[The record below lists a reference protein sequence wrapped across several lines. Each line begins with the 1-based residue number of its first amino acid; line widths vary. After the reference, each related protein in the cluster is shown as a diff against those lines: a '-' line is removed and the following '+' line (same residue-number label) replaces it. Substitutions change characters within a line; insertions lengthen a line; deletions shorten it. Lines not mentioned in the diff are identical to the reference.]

1 MKKHRKEKD
10 KKRDM
15 KIERL
20 KKMGRLKVEINSPL
34 AKEKKSPAKS
44 IDSSLKVQRSR
55 DVRVLLAFP
64 HGS

>member
-1 MKKHRKEKD
+1 MKKDRKEKD

-20 KKMGRLKVEINSPL
+20 KKMERLKVEINSPL

-44 IDSSLKVQRSR
+44 IDSSLKV
-55 DVRVLLAFP
+55 
-64 HGS
+64 